1 MDHTEDERTAKSKKA
16 KERKCKN
23 SKCKK
28 SKLLNIRIILVHPKD
43 NVEDSKKTSTIKPK
57 AIVKFKE
64 RFQNAFYLHA
74 LLNYPMLMIYRAH
87 T

>member
-1 MDHTEDERTAKSKKA
+1 MQSDA
-16 KERKCKN
+16 
-23 SKCKK
+23 
-28 SKLLNIRIILVHPKD
+28 NIVTIVTIYFNYIILVHPKD
-43 NVEDSKKTSTIKPK
+43 NVEDSRKTSTIKPK